1 MPSKILIIDDER
13 PTLAMFALFLEAYG
27 YEVFT
32 AASGAEGIEM
42 FRKHAVPIVLTD
54 IKMPGMNGL
63 EVLDAIKKIDPVTEV
78 IIITGHGDMDLAISA
93 LGLGA
98 TDFINK
104 PIQQAK
110 LDAAL
115 NRAKERIRRSHDE
128 KTNYV
133 VRKQGESSVIEICG
147 EVNSKAET
155 RLDDAFSSALR
166 EAGKLVLSFTKES
179 SINGAGMALLTQRL
193 LECRDNGKAVA
204 LCGLTDDTKKIV
216 DMVGIGKLARIFDT
230 EEEALEN
237 S

>member
-1 MPSKILIIDDER
+1 MPSKILVIDDER

-32 AASGAEGIEM
+32 AASGAEGIEL
-42 FRKHAVPIVLTD
+42 FREHAIPIVLTD

-78 IIITGHGDMDLAISA
+78 IIITGHGDMDLAVSA

-104 PIQQAK
+104 PIRQAN

-115 NRAKERIRRSHDE
+115 NRAKERIRSSRDE
-128 KTNYV
+128 KLDYAI
-133 VRKQGESSVIEICG
+133 RKRDDAAIIDICG
-147 EVNSKAET
+147 DLNSKAEA
-155 RLDDAFSSALR
+155 RLDNAFSSALEDTR
-166 EAGKLVLSFTKES
+166 KLVLAFSKDTT
-179 SINGAGMALLTQRL
+179 INGAGMALLTQRL
-193 LECRDNGKAVA
+193 LQCRDTGASVA
-204 LCGLTDDTKKIV
+204 LCGLTDNVRKIV
-216 DMVGIGKLARIFDT
+216 AMVGINKLARVYET

-237 S
+237 I